1 MEFDLLFLFRQ
12 LWDVDESLNNTLL
25 RIDGNGR
32 IVVNLD
38 HTVRLL
44 IRESDCLVKMDVP
57 LPIVCHSLYA
67 KKNYFTLVNDSLQ
80 VSLQFQYEVLIYF
93 VLSYLLVNQ
102 MSGVHSPNSHF
113 VCLLPGS
120 IREVLSFNR
129 PTS

>member
-1 MEFDLLFLFRQ
+1 MFILVLIRQ
-12 LWDVDESLNNTLL
+12 LWDVDDSLNNTLL

-44 IRESDCLVKMDVP
+44 IRESDCLVKMDIP

-80 VSLQFQYEVLIYF
+80 VSPKF
-93 VLSYLLVNQ
+93 
-102 MSGVHSPNSHF
+102 
-113 VCLLPGS
+113 
-120 IREVLSFNR
+120 
-129 PTS
+129 